1 MELFE
6 ISDIINGRNELAIK
20 ARKNF
25 NREMAMEVK
34 KKKSLPEKSLALIP
48 RKLKAGIRILNNSS
62 TLISLIYN
70 PFI

>member
-1 MELFE
+1 ME
-6 ISDIINGRNELAIK
+6 GKNELAIK

-25 NREMAMEVK
+25 NREMAMEAE